1 MANARARWL
10 RANQTDAERALWLR
24 LRELRQQGHHFRR
37 QAPIG
42 PYIADFVCHSARLVI
57 EVDGGQHGLDD
68 EAAADAR
75 RTLWLEGE
83 GYRVLRFW
91 NPDILGNM
99 DGVMQVVR
107 EALGV

>member
-1 MANARARWL
+1 MR
-10 RANQTDAERALWLR
+10 
-24 LRELRQQGHHFRR
+24 RQRHHFRR
-37 QAPIG
+37 QAPIS
-42 PYIADFVCHSARLVI
+42 PYIADFACHSARLVI

-91 NPDILGNM
+91 NPDVLGNM
-99 DGVMQVVR
+99 DGVMQVVC